1 MQLTTMKFLKKCAGE
16 EILEEEWNLEKEE
29 LREVGG
35 MEQNDHLTQGFEKE
49 VESRDRSWKS
59 WRGRHWLARKATI
72 KKHMEK
78 KDRKVKVMRREKAK
92 KKQWG
97 ACFRE
102 GLLIS

>member
-1 MQLTTMKFLKKCAGE
+1 M
-16 EILEEEWNLEKEE
+16 EKEE

-35 MEQNDHLTQGFEKE
+35 MEQNDHLTQGFEKQIE
-49 VESRDRSWKS
+49 NAKRRKRRRGRFEKGESRDRSWKS